1 MVSQVYTYSQI
12 HQVVYF
18 KYVAFYM
25 SIIPHKVVK
34 NIPSVVIWQAEL
46 MVKSK
51 IDVEWWGRRVHLKKR
66 RECQFLIG

>member
-1 MVSQVYTYSQI
+1 
-12 HQVVYF
+12 
-18 KYVAFYM
+18 M

-46 MVKSK
+46 MVKSR